1 MRIKAHLTYYQIAL
15 QAFLAVFFVAKILA
29 SPLDKKTTD
38 ICRNQIDCKY
48 LLTEDLRNRQFG
60 KRPTRRQ
67 LCEFCHITIPLV
79 RELIKRNKTDHIHD
93 IASFVCEKLNLA
105 DDTVCNMAVSTY
117 QVKENYFVIC

>member
-1 MRIKAHLTYYQIAL
+1 MRIKAKVTYYQITFHAL
-15 QAFLAVFFVAKILA
+15 LALLLMAKIFGL
-29 SPLDKKTTD
+29 PLKKKTTD

-48 LLTEDLRNRQFG
+48 LLTEDLRNKQYG

-105 DDTVCNMAVSTY
+105 DDIVCNMAVNTY
-117 QVKENYFVIC
+117 QVTKKYSVIF